1 MTLSDLRRDIETPRL
16 RLRAPTEADTM
27 AVAALS
33 ADADIPRL
41 APLGDIDEARS
52 FIENQ
57 SANTFL
63 VERPG
68 KGPIGCVAMVMGQ
81 RLPELGYWIARA
93 HRGRGYATEAT
104 RAALQWAERA
114 WGKKAITAGHF
125 AADPASGAVLHK
137 AGFLYT
143 GDVELRPSFARAKP
157 APTRMMVW
165 LA

>member
-1 MTLSDLRRDIETPRL
+1 MTLSDLTRDIETPRL
-16 RLRAPTEADTM
+16 RLRAPTETDAF
-27 AVAALS
+27 ALAALC

-41 APLGDIDEARS
+41 APLGDLNQARR
-52 FIENQ
+52 FIETESGN
-57 SANTFL
+57 AFL

-68 KGPIGCVAMVMGQ
+68 HGVVGCVAMVMGE

-93 HRGRGYATEAT
+93 HRGLGYATEAT
-104 RAALQWAERA
+104 LAALQWAERA
-114 WGKKAITAGHF
+114 WGKKAVAAGHF
-125 AADPASGAVLHK
+125 AHDPASAAVLNK